1 MRNDKRVE
9 NRSFNSI
16 RTWEIYCLQV
26 DMALVDYEHLEAL
39 MDGLNQQNIKL
50 VVIDKNM
57 NFVSV
62 PEGYEVV
69 KKEGK

>member
-1 MRNDKRVE
+1 MLKIEELRALEPGKL
-9 NRSFNSI
+9 
-16 RTWEIYCLQV
+16 YCLQV

-50 VVIDKNM
+50 AVIGKDM

-62 PEGYEVV
+62 PEGYELV
-69 KKEGK
+69 KKK

>member
-1 MRNDKRVE
+1 MLKIE
-9 NRSFNSI
+9 ELQ
-16 RTWEIYCLQV
+16 TLEPGKLYCLQV

-50 VVIDKNM
+50 AVIGKDM

-62 PEGYEVV
+62 PEGYELV
-69 KKEGK
+69 KKK